1 MDLCIT
7 IKETNRHIKVIEWIT
22 IEKEKKIISP
32 ISGTNRFMNGLNTF
46 MNGFM
51 YHNKRNK

>member
-32 ISGTNRFMNGLNTF
+32 ISGTNKFMNGLNTF